1 MKKILLSMVT
11 AIAILI
17 GVVYFGN
24 VQKASASHYT
34 TIPRV
39 LRGTWITPLKKHEE
53 QLIEMTKYTFY
64 VADYKDGKKGSG
76 SWKVSGKKFM
86 PGTHDRQ
93 LAASKHANK
102 YGYWSVGGN
111 DSEAVWIL
119 KPTIHNGKR
128 ALKSLEPNIGHPI
141 GQPDYLI
148 GYYYRK

>member
-1 MKKILLSMVT
+1 MINIIISITIILGFS
-11 AIAILI
+11 
-17 GVVYFGN
+17 YFSSN
-24 VQKASASHYT
+24 QEASASHYT

-53 QLIEMTKYTFY
+53 QLIKMTKYTFY

-76 SWKVSGKKFM
+76 SWKVSGKKFI

-111 DSEAVWIL
+111 DSDGVWTL
-119 KPTIHNGKR
+119 KPIIHNGKR
-128 ALKSLEPNIGHPI
+128 ALESPTPNIGHPI